1 MRVIRLGFAV
11 LTVTVDQLAQWRYG
25 PAGIVALT
33 LLVIGIRW
41 RNHTCSTIGAVALA
55 LLVTRP
61 AL

>member
-1 MRVIRLGFAV
+1 MDLIRPGLAV

-33 LLVIGIRW
+33 LLVIGIKS
-41 RNHTCSTIGAVALA
+41 RNHTCSMIGAVALA
-55 LLVTRP
+55 LLVTGP